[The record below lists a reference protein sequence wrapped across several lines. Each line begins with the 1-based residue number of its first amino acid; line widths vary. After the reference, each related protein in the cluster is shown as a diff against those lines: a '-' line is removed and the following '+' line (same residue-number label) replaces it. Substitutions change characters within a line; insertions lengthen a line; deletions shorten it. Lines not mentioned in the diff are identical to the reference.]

1 MLHSDHILLIQ
12 YPFPGHIGICTI
24 EETGDF
30 FERWPLSFNE
40 QEPDTQALDNEDC
53 NVHKIELPGEM
64 LEADGIDFALL
75 GSSSIRVSGVTH
87 HIG

>member
-1 MLHSDHILLIQ
+1 MLYSGHVLLIQ
-12 YPFPGHIGICTI
+12 HPFPGHIGICTI

-40 QEPDTQALDNEDC
+40 QEPDTQALNNEDC
-53 NVHKIELPGEM
+53 NVHKIEFPGKM
-64 LEADGIDFALL
+64 LEADGIDFDSLV
-75 GSSSIRVSGVTH
+75 SSSIWVSGVTH